1 MEPRAVKSS
10 YVPGLNPPLG
20 SKMPKDSLLR
30 FLVSKA
36 KLVSDKFKTKK
47 TFALKKKKCWAVQRI
62 PERSRKPDLEHN
74 FKLKRS
80 GLRKHSFPGSN
91 NTLFFSLWHTFHN

>member
-20 SKMPKDSLLR
+20 SKMPKDSLLG

-47 TFALKKKKCWAVQRI
+47 TFALKKKKNVGQSKESLRG
-62 PERSRKPDLEHN
+62 LEN
-74 FKLKRS
+74 RTWNII
-80 GLRKHSFPGSN
+80 SN
-91 NTLFFSLWHTFHN
+91 

>member
-1 MEPRAVKSS
+1 MKSS

-20 SKMPKDSLLR
+20 SKMPKDSLLG

-47 TFALKKKKCWAVQRI
+47 TFALKKKKM
-62 PERSRKPDLEHN
+62 L
-74 FKLKRS
+74 
-80 GLRKHSFPGSN
+80 GSPKN
-91 NTLFFSLWHTFHN
+91 P